1 MFSKI
6 STLVK
11 KIFSGNTEKKLVPS
25 ADKQEKFS
33 GRKNRNNRKKSSAV
47 SSASSSGKK
56 QPHKKKI
63 KEKAV
68 SPAVKKDVPPMP
80 SELKDIP
87 VCDGK
92 TRFLDFDLHKT
103 VQFGIQHA
111 GFEYCTPIQEMT
123 LPPLLEVRDLAG
135 KAQTG
140 TGKTA
145 AFLLA
150 SFTRLLNNPPAEDRP
165 ESTPRMVVLA
175 PTRELAMQIHKD
187 AEELGIYTGL
197 NIAVVFGG
205 MDHEKQR
212 KALACQLDVIQNNY
226 TEGSLLPG

>member
-145 AFLLA
+145 ALPWVKCSLWQKTCWA
-150 SFTRLLNNPPAEDRP
+150 SF
-165 ESTPRMVVLA
+165 
-175 PTRELAMQIHKD
+175 
-187 AEELGIYTGL
+187 
-197 NIAVVFGG
+197 
-205 MDHEKQR
+205 
-212 KALACQLDVIQNNY
+212 
-226 TEGSLLPG
+226 